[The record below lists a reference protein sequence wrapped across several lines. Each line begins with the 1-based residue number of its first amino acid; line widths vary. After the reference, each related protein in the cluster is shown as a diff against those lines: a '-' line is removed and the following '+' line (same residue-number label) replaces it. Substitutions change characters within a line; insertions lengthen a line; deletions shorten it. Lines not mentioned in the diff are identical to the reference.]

1 MEIRPTDLKAITIKL
16 ASPEK
21 IRSWSYGEVK
31 SAETIN
37 YRTQKPERDG
47 LFCERIFGPVKDYEC
62 SCGKYK
68 GRRYKGQ
75 ICDKCQVEITT
86 ASVRRER
93 MGHINLAAPVAH
105 IWYYKIPPS
114 IIGLLLDIKSN
125 DLERILYYD
134 MYIITDVV
142 ESKIKGK
149 EYRLK
154 YKDKEEVIKLEPGVP
169 LTETQY
175 IKLKEELKDDFT
187 AEMGASAIKKLL
199 QKLDLEELSAEIR
212 AKIHHETVQEKRGK
226 LLKRHQIVEAF
237 LTSGNKPE
245 WTILEVLPV
254 IPPDLRPLVPLE
266 GGRYATSDLND
277 LYRRVITRNNRLKNM
292 IALGAPEII
301 LKNEKRMLQEAVDA
315 LLDNAR
321 RSKPIMGRGG
331 QPLKSLSDILRG
343 KKGRFRR
350 NLLGKR
356 VDYSGRS
363 VIVVGPELKLYE
375 VGLPQEMALEL
386 FKPFVERRMEKMG
399 LAESIRSARKLLREK
414 PKEVWEILEDITKDY
429 PVLLNRAPT
438 LHRISIEAFLPKL
451 ISGKAIQ
458 IHPLVCPPF
467 NADFDG
473 DQMAVYLPIS
483 MEAKLELLF
492 LMLPRHNILSPA
504 HGYPIIAPT
513 QDMVI
518 GINYLTKIKEKSKEK
533 IRSFSSPE
541 EAILAF
547 ENGKVSLHE
556 KIKVLIKEKIIETS
570 VGRIIF
576 NNIVPPPLRFINEE
590 INKKKLGNLIYECY
604 KKFGS
609 LVTEKFLDDIKDL
622 GFKWAIRAGIT
633 FGIDELLVPT
643 EKEKLI
649 EKAEKEIEKVENE
662 FLKGK
667 ISRGERYNMILDIWT
682 QVTDRVTEMMVEK
695 MRKDRDGFNSI
706 FMMMDSGARGSV
718 DQIKQLA
725 AMRGLMAKPKRTIGL
740 AGEFIETPVKSNLKE
755 GMSVLEY
762 FISTHGARKGLID
775 TALKT
780 ADAGYL
786 TRKLVDVAQSVVIT
800 EEDCGTIL
808 GREITALKEGEAI
821 IEPLSERITG
831 RFAAEDIRNPIT
843 GEIIVKAG
851 EEITEEIAQ
860 EIENLGIEK
869 VKIRSVLT
877 CESPHGICVKCY
889 GMNLATGKNVEIGE
903 PVGIVA
909 AQSIGEPGTQLTLRT
924 FHIGGAAARI
934 MEESTHEAPFDAKV
948 EYIGLGVAENSEGAK
963 VAITKKG
970 LIKLVSLEEKKMVRN
985 YYIPQGAKVFVKDG
999 DEVKK
1004 GDVICKWEPYNIPI
1018 LASKSGIVEFKDLE
1032 EGVTF
1037 YESALEGGRIE
1048 KIVIE
1053 DKTKKKHP
1061 AILIMSDKKKI
1072 LEEIALPKGA
1082 HLLVERGMTIKSGDI
1097 VAKLPREAGKTRDIT
1112 GGLPRVA
1119 ELFEARVPKDKAV
1132 VAEIDGIVKIGKPE
1146 RGYREVKII
1155 SDVGTEITYTIPYG
1169 KYLLVEDGERIR
1181 AGDPLTIGQIDPHDV
1196 LRIKGVQA
1204 VQEFLMDQIQ
1214 QIYRLSGV
1222 KIADKHI
1229 EVIVRQM
1236 MRKVKIEDPGDTK
1249 FVRGQFVDRVTV
1261 LEENANILER
1271 GGKPATYSPVLLGI
1285 TRAALATES
1294 FISASSFQET
1304 TRVLAEAAIYG
1315 KKDELKGLKENVI
1328 VGSLIPAGTGFREF
1342 KNIQVIGEEE
1352 EELAI
1357 AE

>member
-86 ASVRRER
+86 SSVRRER
-93 MGHINLAAPVAH
+93 MGHINLAVPVAH
-105 IWYYKIPPS
+105 IWYYKITPS
-114 IIGLLLDIKSN
+114 IIGLLLDIQSA

-134 MYIITDVV
+134 MYVITEID
-142 ESKIKGK
+142 SKLKGK
-149 EYRLK
+149 DYVLK
-154 YKDKEEVIKLEPGVP
+154 YKDKQEIIKLEPGVP
-169 LTETQY
+169 LTESQY
-175 IKLKEELKDDFT
+175 SKLKEELKDGFL
-187 AEMGASAIKKLL
+187 AEMGAPAIKKLL
-199 QKLDLEELSAEIR
+199 QRLDLEELSAEIR
-212 AKIHHETVQEKRGK
+212 SKIHLETVQEKMGK

-245 WTILEVLPV
+245 WMILEVIPV

-375 VGLPQEMALEL
+375 VGLPKEMALEL
-386 FKPFVERRMEKMG
+386 FKPFAERRMEKAG

-414 PKEVWEILEDITKDY
+414 PKEVWELLEDITKDY

-451 ISGKAIQ
+451 IEGKAIQ

-473 DQMAVYLPIS
+473 DQMGVYIPIS
-483 MEAKLELLF
+483 MEAKLESLF

-504 HGYPIIAPT
+504 HGAPIIAPT

-518 GINYLTKIKEKSKEK
+518 GINYLTKIKEKDKGEGK
-533 IRSFSSPE
+533 YFSSPE

-547 ENGKVSLHE
+547 ENGTVSLHA
-556 KIKVLIKEKIIETS
+556 KIKINIKDKIIETS

-576 NNIVPPPLRFINEE
+576 NNIVPLPLRFINEE
-590 INKKKLGNLIYECY
+590 INKKKLNNLIYECY
-604 KKFGS
+604 KRFGS

-622 GFKWAIRAGIT
+622 GFKWATKAGIT
-633 FGIDELLVPT
+633 FGIDELLIPP
-643 EKEKLI
+643 EKEKIL

-682 QVTDRVTEMMVEK
+682 EVTDKITDLMVERMK
-695 MRKDRDGFNSI
+695 KDRDGFNSI

-725 AMRGLMAKPKRTIGL
+725 AMRGLMARPKRTIGL

-786 TRKLVDVAQSVVIT
+786 TRKLVDVAQGIVIT

-821 IEPLSERITG
+821 IEPLSERIVG

-851 EEITEEIAQ
+851 EEIKEEAAH

-877 CESPHGICVKCY
+877 CESTQGICVKCY
-889 GMNLATGKNVEIGE
+889 GRNLATGRVVEIGE

-934 MEESTHEAPFDAKV
+934 MEESTHEAPFDGKI
-948 EYIGLGVAENSEGAK
+948 EYINLGVAENSEGQK

-970 LIKLVSLEEKKMVRN
+970 LIKIVSLEEKKMVRN
-985 YYIPQGAKVFVKDG
+985 YYIPQGARIFVKDG
-999 DEVKK
+999 DEVRK
-1004 GDVICKWEPYNIPI
+1004 GEIICKWEPYNIPI
-1018 LASKSGIVEFKDLE
+1018 LASKSGTVKFKDIE
-1032 EGVTF
+1032 EGITF
-1037 YESALEGGRIE
+1037 YESIQEGGRIE
-1048 KIVIE
+1048 KIIIE
-1053 DKTKKKHP
+1053 DKSKKKHP
-1061 AILIMSDKKKI
+1061 SILILDEKGKI
-1072 LEEIALPKGA
+1072 LEEISLPKDA
-1082 HLLVERGMTIKSGDI
+1082 HLLVEEGIKIKAGDV

-1112 GGLPRVA
+1112 GGLPRVT
-1119 ELFEARVPKDKAV
+1119 ELFEARVPKDKAQI
-1132 VAEIDGIVKIGKPE
+1132 AEIDGIVKIGKPE
-1146 RGYREVKII
+1146 RGYRKVEII
-1155 SDVGTEITYTIPYG
+1155 SDVGTKVEYTIPYG
-1169 KYLLVEDGERIR
+1169 KYLLVEDGERVK

-1196 LRIKGVQA
+1196 LRVKGVQA

-1236 MRKVKIEDPGDTK
+1236 MRKVKVEDPGDTK
-1249 FVRGQFVDRVTV
+1249 FVRGQFVDRIIV
-1261 LEENANILER
+1261 LEENASILER
-1271 GGKPATYSPVLLGI
+1271 GGKPATYSPILLGI
-1285 TRAALATES
+1285 TRAALASES
-1294 FISASSFQET
+1294 FISAASFQET
-1304 TRVLAEAAIYG
+1304 TKVLAEAAVYG
-1315 KKDELKGLKENVI
+1315 KKDYLKGLKENVI

-1342 KNIQVIGEEE
+1342 QKLQVISEEE